1 MLAFTRLRFSTVGA
15 FFYFM
20 QSRPNCAAHP
30 DDDEIGGDAD
40 FGGLWSAY
48 PYFASQYIL
57 LNTVERGLFVVKYNK
72 TD

>member
-1 MLAFTRLRFSTVGA
+1 MPNHDTV
-15 FFYFM
+15 
-20 QSRPNCAAHP
+20 HP

-48 PYFASQYIL
+48 LYFASGYIL
-57 LNTVERGLFVVKYNK
+57 LNTVERGLFVVKYNM

>member
-1 MLAFTRLRFSTVGA
+1 VLSSISCNDVLTNVSGA
-15 FFYFM
+15 V
-20 QSRPNCAAHP
+20 HP

-48 PYFASQYIL
+48 PYFASGYIL